1 MTSFAWEL
9 VDRVRALAPELPTGL
24 LAFDLASG
32 PDPVAA
38 AVAGGHRA
46 VNPWD
51 PFVDEA
57 LVARAHAA
65 GLEVN
70 IWTVDDPERIA
81 ALAALGVDAVIT
93 NVPDVARAVLAG
105 PAWTAQRG
113 MTRRRTSGSWRTARC
128 STSPR

>member
-1 MTSFAWEL
+1 MAAVVALLQRSGSPERFLVTSFAWEL

-57 LVARAHAA
+57 FVARAHAA
-65 GLEVN
+65 GVEVN
-70 IWTVDDPERIA
+70 TWTVDDPERIA
-81 ALAALGVDAVIT
+81 ALGDLGVDAVIT
-93 NVPDVARAVLAG
+93 NVPDVARAAL
-105 PAWTAQRG
+105 
-113 MTRRRTSGSWRTARC
+113 SGG
-128 STSPR
+128 